1 VRYPKFHG
9 CNSERIRKRSCW
21 SASCLR
27 SNPPTRIGL
36 APALVLIF
44 SEPRAAPLA
53 PRAVARREPRPVRF
67 VLIHRTDVLCSQ
79 GLLGIGGSTLSG
91 NGYAERLFLTAL
103 IVLPMPE
110 WSIVQR
116 FHFLVADDPAD
127 KGPPKPDTYC
137 SVMA

>member
-1 VRYPKFHG
+1 MAAIAKESESALAGALPVCEAILQHG
-9 CNSERIRKRSCW
+9 LD
-21 SASCLR
+21 LR
-27 SNPPTRIGL
+27 QV
-36 APALVLIF
+36 LVLIF

-127 KGPPKPDTYC
+127 KSPPKPDTYC